1 MPYTKLGSID
11 QIAEVIGRHLKE
23 EDISVVLFGDS
34 PIEEETRPDIDMI
47 DDNNQI
53 GRALGDFRRTI
64 EAIPIENNWNTE
76 FRKININEG
85 LNNEYLLNY
94 FIDGSIRT
102 KYLGELITSNGSG
115 GALMLASIGAIAVK
129 IDYGSNKVLPV
140 ITKSKLY
147 VYMIS
152 NLSDTTKE
160 RIKNE
165 LGKLDP
171 PVNVEFLTQEETQE
185 NIRGT
190 AGGKARNEMH
200 NTEIEV
206 AKVARSINPDL
217 GWIVIDGALRKKEF
231 IELDRAI
238 GVAKSFGQKVIFKEG
253 GTKTISYLAGM
264 KKGER
269 SKVYRYKILSSN
281 NESDEKDTLER
292 IAFWYLRIREP
303 PPEMIPLGGIVKVD
317 LSLKENNEFNNITEI
332 ADNLSESILKI
343 ADPSIFPRPRWP
355 SFLYPI
361 RVAEEYLEPI
371 LYSREEF
378 LRLGISLKR
387 VMYNV

>member
-1 MPYTKLGSID
+1 MPYTKLRSID
-11 QIAEVIGRHLKE
+11 QIAEVIGRQLKE

-53 GRALGDFRRTI
+53 GRALGDFTRTI
-64 EAIPIENNWNTE
+64 EANPIENNWNTE

-85 LNNEYLLNY
+85 LNKEYLLNY

-102 KYLGELITSNGSG
+102 KYLGELIMRNGSG

-129 IDYGSNKVLPV
+129 IDYDSDKVLPV

-152 NLSDTTKE
+152 NLPDTTKE

-165 LGKLDP
+165 LGNLDP

-185 NIRGT
+185 NIRGA

-200 NTEIEV
+200 KTEIE
-206 AKVARSINPDL
+206 VARSINPGL
-217 GWIVIDGALRKKEF
+217 GWTVIDGALRKKEF

-238 GVAKSFGQKVIFKEG
+238 GVAKSFGQKVIFKEE
-253 GTKTISYLAGM
+253 GTKTISYLARM

-281 NESDEKDTLER
+281 NESDEKDTLEK

-317 LSLKENNEFNNITEI
+317 LSFKENNEFNNITEI

-371 LYSREEF
+371 LYSHEEF

-387 VMYNV
+387 AMYNA